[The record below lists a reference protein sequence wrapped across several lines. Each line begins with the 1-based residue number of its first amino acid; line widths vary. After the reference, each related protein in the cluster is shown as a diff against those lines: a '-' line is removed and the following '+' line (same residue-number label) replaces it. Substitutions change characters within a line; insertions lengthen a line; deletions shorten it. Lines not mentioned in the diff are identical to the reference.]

1 MKAWPVAYRQ
11 LPSPRNAEHGFTLIE
26 VMIVV
31 AIIGILAAIALP
43 AYQEY
48 IRRGHRA
55 EARAGL
61 MQAAQWYE
69 RAATANGVYPAT
81 NAFPEALKT
90 VPGRRYAIEAT
101 SDDSTFTVSATPQG
115 GQAGD
120 KCGTFTLT
128 QGGKRDLTGA
138 TDTAADCW
146 GR

>member
-1 MKAWPVAYRQ
+1 MKRNTVAR
-11 LPSPRNAEHGFTLIE
+11 PFAPRGFTLIE

-43 AYQEY
+43 SYQEY
-48 IRRGHRA
+48 VRRSHRA

-81 NAFPEALKT
+81 NAFPDALKT
-90 VPGRRYAIEAT
+90 VPGQRYAIGAA

-128 QGGKRDLTGA
+128 QGGKRGLTGA
-138 TDTAADCW
+138 TDSAADCW